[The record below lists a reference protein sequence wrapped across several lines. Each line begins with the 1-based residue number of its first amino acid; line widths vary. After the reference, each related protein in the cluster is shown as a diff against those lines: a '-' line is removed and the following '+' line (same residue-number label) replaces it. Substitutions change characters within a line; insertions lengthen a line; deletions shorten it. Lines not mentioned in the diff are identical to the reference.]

1 MGTRGALG
9 YRLGNQ
15 DKVTYNHYDSYP
27 SGLGLDVIKHIRS
40 KDNLDQIKLDF
51 HQIKLVDEQ
60 GIPSQKQIDQCQ
72 SSGLISANHNGVD
85 GLGVNRQVDWYV
97 LLRDTQGDLQKNVDC
112 GFMMDSSE
120 FLADSLFCEWAYII
134 NLDTEILEIYKGFQ
148 KKVGKGRYAKM
159 TDRSKFVNCDSDY
172 FGVSLVGELNLVD
185 VNDYPLSIISTFLDY
200 VEANGEIEGTICLK
214 EPYSGRRLKESYV
227 AQ

>member
-1 MGTRGALG
+1 
-9 YRLGNQ
+9 
-15 DKVTYNHYDSYP
+15 
-27 SGLGLDVIKHIRS
+27 
-40 KDNLDQIKLDF
+40 
-51 HQIKLVDEQ
+51 
-60 GIPSQKQIDQCQ
+60 
-72 SSGLISANHNGVD
+72 
-85 GLGVNRQVDWYV
+85 
-97 LLRDTQGDLQKNVDC
+97 
-112 GFMMDSSE
+112 MMDSSE

-200 VEANGEIEGTICLK
+200 VEANGEIPFEGSICLK